1 MTGLQPP
8 APAPVDTT
16 GMADQPRRTDPQPDL
31 LLRHASRTLDPVT
44 AVRFHD
50 QRLEPTVYAGP
61 QLLVRPTADEDAVLA
76 RLTDVA
82 DAAKLDL
89 HLNPVDER
97 MRQLAREAGI
107 EADEPQ
113 PLIRRVDLVPR
124 WDDGPV
130 KPPDAWPVLQ
140 KFRAGYAAGAPQRAA
155 VQLAHVLT
163 SHIGGVTGNP
173 YWRVPGTTGNPYWRV
188 PGTSGAPYWRV
199 PGSTGNPYWRV
210 PSGTGNPYLDVPG
223 GVAEYAAPGYG
234 GRAPVA
240 WVGPEPIRRPE
251 DQLAGQRRPVV
262 ALLDT
267 GVGEHRWF
275 GADIVDRHPRCAELS
290 IGLIDPLT
298 APESAGVR
306 LNPLVG
312 ELDET
317 AGHGTFIAGLIRQKC
332 ADATILAIRVIQG
345 DGVVA
350 EADLLEALNKLWLRQ
365 KLAII
370 NERPQELVDVVSMSL
385 GYYHEQHEDLEFD
398 PLLLAPIRALARLGV
413 AIVVSSGNDATT
425 RPMYPAAFA
434 PYPGGLISDVLADE
448 LPVVAVG
455 ASNPDRSVAL
465 FSNEGPWVRA
475 HRPGAALV
483 STLPPFDGSRAPSIE
498 IDAMGDSPAASE
510 PKGKDVRSTIDPD
523 DFSSGFGVWSGTS
536 FAAPILVGE
545 LAQFLFAH
553 QLLPAAEVGPGAA
566 LDRGWAAI
574 SDRVPSLPRPALENA
589 ELASTETGI
598 GDAIG
603 YSVSGGAL

>member
-1 MTGLQPP
+1 
-8 APAPVDTT
+8 
-16 GMADQPRRTDPQPDL
+16 
-31 LLRHASRTLDPVT
+31 
-44 AVRFHD
+44 
-50 QRLEPTVYAGP
+50 
-61 QLLVRPTADEDAVLA
+61 
-76 RLTDVA
+76 VA

-89 HLNPVDER
+89 HVNPVDER
-97 MRQLAREAGI
+97 MRELAREAGI
-107 EADEPQ
+107 GPDEPQ

-140 KFRAGYAAGAPQRAA
+140 KFRAGYPAGAPQRAA
-155 VQLAHVLT
+155 VQLDHVLT
-163 SHIGGVTGNP
+163 SHTAGITGNP
-173 YWRVPGTTGNPYWRV
+173 YWRVPGTTGTPYWRV
-188 PGTSGAPYWRV
+188 PGTTGTPYWRV

-223 GVAEYAAPGYG
+223 GVAEYAAPGFG

-240 WVGPEPIRRPE
+240 WVGPEPVRRRD
-251 DQLAGQRRPVV
+251 DQLEGQRRPVV
-262 ALLDT
+262 AVLDT

-275 GADIVDRHPRCAELS
+275 EDGIVDRHPRCAELP

-306 LNPLVG
+306 MNPLVG

-332 ADATILAIRVIQG
+332 ADAKILAIRVIQG

-365 KLAII
+365 KLASI
-370 NERPQELVDVVSMSL
+370 NERPEELVDIVSMSL
-385 GYYHEQHEDLEFD
+385 GYYHEEYEDLEFD

-434 PYPGGLISDVLADE
+434 PYPSGVIPEVLVDE

-483 STLPPFDGSRAPSIE
+483 STLPPFDGSRTPSIE
-498 IDAMGDSPAASE
+498 MDGMGDSPVAPD
-510 PKGKDVRSTIDPD
+510 PKGKNVRSTIDPD

-545 LAQFLFAH
+545 LAAYLTTNR
-553 QLLPAAEVGPGAA
+553 LLPAAELDPDAA
-566 LDRGWAAI
+566 LDRGWRAI
-574 SDRVPSLPRPALENA
+574 SDRVPSLRRPAADTA

-598 GDAIG
+598 GGAIG

>member
-1 MTGLQPP
+1 MTGQQPP
-8 APAPVDTT
+8 EPAPVDTT

-50 QRLEPTVYAGP
+50 QRLEPTVYAGA

-76 RLTDVA
+76 RLTEVA

-89 HLNPVDER
+89 QLNPVDER
-97 MRQLAREAGI
+97 MRELAREAGI
-107 EADEPQ
+107 GPDEPQ

-140 KFRAGYAAGAPQRAA
+140 KFRAGYPAGAPQRAA
-155 VQLAHVLT
+155 VQLDHVLV
-163 SHIGGVTGNP
+163 SHTGGVTGNP

-188 PGTSGAPYWRV
+188 P
-199 PGSTGNPYWRV
+199 
-210 PSGTGNPYLDVPG
+210 SGTGNPYVDVPG
-223 GVAEYAAPGYG
+223 GIAEYAVPGFG

-240 WVGPEPIRRPE
+240 WVGPEPVRRP
-251 DQLAGQRRPVV
+251 DRQLEGQRRPVV

-275 GADIVDRHPRCAELS
+275 GAGIVDRDPRCAELA
-290 IGLIDPLT
+290 IGLTDPLT

-332 ADATILAIRVIQG
+332 ADAKILAIRVIQG

-350 EADLLEALNKLWLRQ
+350 EADLLETLNKLWLRQ

-370 NERPQELVDVVSMSL
+370 NERPEELVDIVSMSL
-385 GYYHEQHEDLEFD
+385 GYYHEEYEDLEFD

-413 AIVVSSGNDATT
+413 AVVVSSGNDATT

-434 PYPGGLISDVLADE
+434 PYPGGVIPGVLADE

-483 STLPPFDGSRAPSIE
+483 STLPPFDGSRAPTIE
-498 IDAMGDSPAASE
+498 MDGMGDPPGAPE
-510 PKGKDVRSTIDPD
+510 PKGRNVRSTIDPD
-523 DFSSGFGVWSGTS
+523 DFSSGFGIWSGTS

-545 LAQFLFAH
+545 VAQYLFAH
-553 QLLPAAEVGPGAA
+553 RLLPAAEVDPVTA
-566 LDRGWAAI
+566 LDRGWLAI
-574 SDRVPSLPRPALENA
+574 SDRVPSLRRPMHESA
-589 ELASTETGI
+589 ELASSETGI
-598 GDAIG
+598 GGAIG
-603 YSVSGGAL
+603 YSVGGGAL